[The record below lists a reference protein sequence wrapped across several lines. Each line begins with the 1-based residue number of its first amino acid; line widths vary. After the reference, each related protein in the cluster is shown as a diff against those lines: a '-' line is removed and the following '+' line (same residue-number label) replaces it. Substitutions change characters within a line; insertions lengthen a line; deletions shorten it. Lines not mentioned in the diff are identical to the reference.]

1 MANIL
6 AIDDEIPILELIK
19 NGLQKDG
26 HTVSTYPSVS
36 QIPLE
41 YLNRYDL
48 IMLDIMMPD
57 TDGLTFCKK
66 IRSLVDCPIL
76 FLTAKTLENDITFGL
91 GIGADDYLTKPF
103 RIAELRARVNAH
115 LRRETREKHSTIV
128 LNILR
133 SIYPQKKSGLMTAR
147 FPLQRANI

>member
-57 TDGLTFCKK
+57 TDG
-66 IRSLVDCPIL
+66 IL
-76 FLTAKTLENDITFGL
+76 
-91 GIGADDYLTKPF
+91 
-103 RIAELRARVNAH
+103 
-115 LRRETREKHSTIV
+115 
-128 LNILR
+128 
-133 SIYPQKKSGLMTAR
+133 
-147 FPLQRANI
+147 